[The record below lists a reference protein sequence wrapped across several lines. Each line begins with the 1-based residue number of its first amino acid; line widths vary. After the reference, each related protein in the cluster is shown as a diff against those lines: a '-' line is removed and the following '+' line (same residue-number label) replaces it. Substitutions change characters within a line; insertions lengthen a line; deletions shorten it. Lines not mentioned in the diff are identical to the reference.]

1 MVFTD
6 SLSSLHLIKS
16 FNLSHRNLILKIIES
31 ILKILDRRGEI
42 VIQWI
47 PSHYGIPGN
56 EFVDTLA
63 NRAHS
68 LPDITKVDDS
78 FSDLQRLCSE
88 RTMKYWLSERE
99 NILSLTFLGQIR
111 DNVTVPFQCFIKER
125 KIATAI
131 QRLRIGHTSLNAHLN
146 RLHLVNSPNCQYC
159 SEPETIEHIL
169 LYCPRYHSRRVLFKR
184 TLQKLKIQFT
194 VPNILGKN
202 IKDKTLKVKLYKH
215 LAVFLKSTTLGER
228 L

>member
-31 ILKILDRRGEI
+31 ILKIMDRRGEI

-68 LPDITKVDDS
+68 LPDITKVEDS

-111 DNVTVPFQCFIKER
+111 DNVTVPFQCFIREETNRCHPKAQNRTYIFKCPPESI
-125 KIATAI
+125 KFSKLS
-131 QRLRIGHTSLNAHLN
+131 RLS
-146 RLHLVNSPNCQYC
+146 
-159 SEPETIEHIL
+159 IL
-169 LYCPRYHSRRVLFKR
+169 YL
-184 TLQKLKIQFT
+184 
-194 VPNILGKN
+194 
-202 IKDKTLKVKLYKH
+202 
-215 LAVFLKSTTLGER
+215 
-228 L
+228 

>member
-31 ILKILDRRGEI
+31 ILKIMDRRGEI

-68 LPDITKVDDS
+68 LPDITKVDS
-78 FSDLQRLCSE
+78 FSDLQRLYSE
-88 RTMKYWLSERE
+88 RTMKYWLSERKY
-99 NILSLTFLGQIR
+99 
-111 DNVTVPFQCFIKER
+111 IKSD
-125 KIATAI
+125 IPWTN
-131 QRLRIGHTSLNAHLN
+131 QR
-146 RLHLVNSPNCQYC
+146 
-159 SEPETIEHIL
+159 
-169 LYCPRYHSRRVLFKR
+169 
-184 TLQKLKIQFT
+184 
-194 VPNILGKN
+194 
-202 IKDKTLKVKLYKH
+202 
-215 LAVFLKSTTLGER
+215 
-228 L
+228 